1 MTMKVCMQ
9 CDQALRRGGRLLL
22 GAALLVTLVSC
33 GGEIGVTDDG
43 IAKEQDTSAQ
53 MAQSSLLSRQELE
66 QARKNEDQALEGASE
81 GFRRQVTGVSKF
93 SLGTRVAVYRF
104 YVPSKGAHFYTANVQ
119 EAQWVRT
126 NRSDML
132 EEGIA
137 FYVSS
142 TPAPGLFPV
151 FRYYNAA
158 TGTHFYTISAAE
170 KSFVDANIR
179 ELRYEGVAYY
189 SSQTGG
195 AGLIALTRFYRR
207 QPGSHFYTQSSDET
221 ADVRNRLASLY
232 QEEGIAYY
240 VIDPGYVAP
249 ESLILPHTGIT
260 TGQCY
265 EAGSDALVSCT
276 STAALALHSEQD
288 GHRTDVNPMGYR
300 EVPRSNGGF
309 YARTEC
315 VQDNVTG
322 LIWEGK
328 EAAGLRAGSNTYTHY
343 DNPNL
348 PQKYDPNTW
357 GYVNPTQVDIESPSN
372 SIGYLNYV
380 NSIALC
386 GFTDW
391 RLPEV
396 EELEGL
402 VDASISNWGYD
413 CSVPIAPKINTTWF
427 PNTSGTA
434 CGSGYWSSM
443 VLFGESE
450 MAWKVDY
457 VSGEVDYTGRSSPLP
472 VRLVRSALNR

>member
-1 MTMKVCMQ
+1 MRIGIQ
-9 CDQALRRGGRLLL
+9 NNQALRWGMRLLAGAVLL
-22 GAALLVTLVSC
+22 GALVSC
-33 GGEIGVTDDG
+33 GGEIGATDDRSAQG
-43 IAKEQDTSAQ
+43 QDPSAQ

-66 QARKNEDQALEGASE
+66 EAQKNEDESLQGASE

-93 SLGTRVAVYRF
+93 GLGTRVAVYRF
-104 YVPSKGAHFYTANVQ
+104 FVPAKGAHFYTANAQ
-119 EAQWVRT
+119 EAQWVRDH
-126 NRSDML
+126 RSDML

-151 FRYYNAA
+151 FRYYNAR

-170 KSFVDANIR
+170 KSFVDANVS
-179 ELRYEGVAYY
+179 ELHYEGVAYY

-195 AGLIALTRFYRR
+195 AGLIALTRFFRR

-232 QEEGIAYY
+232 QEEGVAYY
-240 VIDPGYVAP
+240 VIDPGYVEP
-249 ESLILPHTGIT
+249 DTLILPHTGT
-260 TGQCY
+260 TTEQCY
-265 EAGSDALVSCT
+265 EAGSDTLVPCS
-276 STAALALHSEQD
+276 SNAALALNAEQD
-288 GHRTDVNPMGYR
+288 GHRTDRNPMGYR
-300 EVPRSNGGF
+300 EVPKANGGF

-348 PQKYDPNTW
+348 PQKYDTNTW
-357 GYVNPTQVDIESPSN
+357 GYVNPTQADIESPSN

-413 CSVPIAPKINTTWF
+413 CSVPVAPKINTTWF
-427 PNTSGTA
+427 PNTSGAA

-443 VLFGESE
+443 VLFGQSE
-450 MAWKVDY
+450 MAWIVDY
-457 VSGEVDYTGRSSPLP
+457 VSGEVFGLYRQDPLP
-472 VRLVRSALNR
+472 VRLVRSTSNR

>member
-1 MTMKVCMQ
+1 MKVGIQ
-9 CDQALRRGGRLLL
+9 CDQALRRGLRPLL
-22 GAALLVTLVSC
+22 GAMLLVMLISC
-33 GGEIGVTDDG
+33 GGEIGVTDDE
-43 IAKEQDTSAQ
+43 IAKNQDTSAQ

-66 QARKNEDQALEGASE
+66 QAQKNEDQALEGATK

-93 SLGTRVAVYRF
+93 SLGTRVAVFRF

-170 KSFVDANIR
+170 KSFVDTSVR
-179 ELRYEGVAYY
+179 ELRYEGIAYY

-195 AGLIALTRFYRR
+195 AGLIPLTRFYRR

-249 ESLILPHTGIT
+249 ESLILPHTGVT

-276 STAALALHSEQD
+276 SNAALALNSEQD

-300 EVPRSNGGF
+300 EVPKSNGGF
-309 YARTEC
+309 YSRTEC
-315 VQDNVTG
+315 VQDNITG

-328 EAAGLRAGSNTYTHY
+328 EASGLRAGSNTYTHY

-348 PQKYDPNTW
+348 PQKFDGNVG
-357 GYVNPTQVDIESPSN
+357 GYVNPTQADIESPSN

-380 NSIALC
+380 NSMALC

-396 EELEGL
+396 EELDGL
-402 VDASISNWGYD
+402 VDASMSNEWNY
-413 CSVPIAPKINTTWF
+413 CSTTVVPKINMTWF
-427 PNTSGTA
+427 PNTAGITCDSA
-434 CGSGYWSSM
+434 YWSSTTF
-443 VLFGESE
+443 VGHPEW
-450 MAWKVDY
+450 AWSVDY
-457 VSGEVDYTGRSSPLP
+457 VEGGVDFSIRQQSHP
-472 VRLVRSALNR
+472 VRLVRSPSQR